1 MKRILII
8 VFLISWVNVSFSQM
22 KAYVLRNP
30 LKIGEQTELI
40 YEIKGKGTLPS
51 ISFPAKSGMIKCED
65 KMNSLEIIG
74 TFYDTFIKQQ
84 DTWTWRGTYV
94 VTAWDSGKFVVPT
107 FQISLDKKVVS
118 FNKVEIDFS
127 FPKVSKDGKI
137 KDINEI
143 YTDIPSEFQTWIKKN
158 YAWIIWTLIVI
169 AIVILGWYIYK
180 KRKNRL
186 PKQSLKYQ
194 THAEKAK
201 EEIEKLVQQ
210 KYWIEHGEKE
220 YYFQLSLIL
229 KSYLGTNYQLSLSE
243 KTSYEI
249 QLLLN
254 QIRVDKNV
262 LDTIQWVLQQ
272 SDMVKFA
279 KSEPSELDMI
289 NIGMRSKTIIDNT
302 FQAKP

>member
-74 TFYDTFIKQQ
+74 TFYDTFINQQ
-84 DTWTWRGTYV
+84 DTWIWRGTYV

-107 FQISLDKKVVS
+107 FQISMDKKVAS

-137 KDINEI
+137 KDINDI
-143 YTDIPSEFQTWIKKN
+143 YTDIPSEFQTWIRKN

-186 PKQSLKYQ
+186 PKQSTQYQ

-229 KSYLGTNYQLSLSE
+229 KSYLGTNYHLSLSE

-289 NIGMRSKTIIDNT
+289 TIGMRSKTIIDDT
-302 FQAKP
+302 FQKQP